1 MTAAFRCHLKPN
13 LFKWYICHLKRG
25 GDCMSRT
32 RTIAFVG
39 LLVSMEIIF
48 TRFLSFQTPIVRI
61 GFGFIPIA
69 FSAILFGPLIG
80 GLTGAIADIVGM
92 MIFPAGAYF
101 PGFTLSAFLGGA
113 IYGLLLHR
121 RQVTVLNVTLSVLLI
136 TLFVDLGLNTLW
148 LSIITG
154 KAALVLLVPRLYKS
168 AAMLP
173 VQTATIYILWK
184 YIGSHINKSIFAK
197 VH

>member
-1 MTAAFRCHLKPN
+1 
-13 LFKWYICHLKRG
+13 
-25 GDCMSRT
+25 MSRT